1 MISTNERLR
10 SPSRRQKTMI
20 QIRGRPATWVDRF
33 VRRRSEEVRRVI
45 EAEQYAERRPLGF
58 RKTQGQILVSC
69 QPLAC

>member
-1 MISTNERLR
+1 
-10 SPSRRQKTMI
+10 MI